1 LLCTGCEEHNGDH
14 EEEIKER
21 DKMLSYIGIE
31 CGFHI
36 VKVTLLKEIQ

>member
-1 LLCTGCEEHNGDH
+1 VQNGKH
-14 EEEIKER
+14 EEETKEK

-36 VKVTLLKEIQ
+36 VMVTLLKEIQ